1 MLTLATMVEVVARA
15 GKWLLAQGRRIAILG
30 MGLSTAEKDPC

>member
-15 GKWLLAQGRRIAILG
+15 GKRLLAQGRRMAILG